1 MWPLENNTESC
12 HQPLKEKK
20 SSFGAIA
27 IEKEQCRINLK
38 KPIYIGTSTLDISK
52 VLMQDFQYNDIKNRY
67 GDKAEI
73 LLTNTDSLISKM
85 KVANVYKDF

>member
-1 MWPLENNTESC
+1 
-12 HQPLKEKK
+12 
-20 SSFGAIA
+20 
-27 IEKEQCRINLK
+27 
-38 KPIYIGTSTLDISK
+38 
-52 VLMQDFQYNDIKNRY
+52 MQDFQYNDIKNRY